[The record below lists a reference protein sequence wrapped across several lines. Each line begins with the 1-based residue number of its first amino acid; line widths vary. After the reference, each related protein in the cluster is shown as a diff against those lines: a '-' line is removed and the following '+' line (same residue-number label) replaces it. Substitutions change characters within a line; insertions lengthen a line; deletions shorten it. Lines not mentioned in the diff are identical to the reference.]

1 MSTPQ
6 FRGELGFIWGIT
18 FYFFHFIKERSYS
31 LDLEMLP
38 NTDKENSDRRGS
50 KKEVK
55 TF

>member
-1 MSTPQ
+1 VRSEGLGQ
-6 FRGELGFIWGIT
+6 FYLGRYVLF
-18 FYFFHFIKERSYS
+18 FYLIKERSYS

-38 NTDKENSDRRGS
+38 NTDKEKSDRRGS